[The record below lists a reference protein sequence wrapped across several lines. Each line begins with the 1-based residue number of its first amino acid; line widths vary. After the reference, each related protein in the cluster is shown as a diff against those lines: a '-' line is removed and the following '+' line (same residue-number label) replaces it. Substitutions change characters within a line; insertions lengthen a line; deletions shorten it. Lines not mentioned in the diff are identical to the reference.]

1 MPLKKLINYWQQVR
15 AGTLATIDKFTDE
28 DLSFT
33 PFEGSWNV
41 AQIMLHIAQEEL
53 GEVKYGLEQSLTDWP
68 DEFLFE
74 EYAKIEAI
82 TNLLDEV
89 HAGTEQYISSVQV
102 EDLQREI
109 ITPWSQTVHI
119 EDMLLHTIEHE
130 IHHRGELSLIL
141 GLLGRKGLDA

>member
-33 PFEGSWNV
+33 PFEDSWNV

-74 EYAKIEAI
+74 EYAKIDTI
-82 TNLLDEV
+82 TNLFDEV

>member
-1 MPLKKLINYWQQVR
+1 MSLEKLTNYWQQVR

-82 TNLLDEV
+82 TNLLDEI
-89 HAGTEQYISSVQV
+89 HAGTERYISSVQV

>member
-33 PFEGSWNV
+33 PFEDSWNV

>member
-74 EYAKIEAI
+74 EYAKIDTI
-82 TNLLDEV
+82 TNLFDEV